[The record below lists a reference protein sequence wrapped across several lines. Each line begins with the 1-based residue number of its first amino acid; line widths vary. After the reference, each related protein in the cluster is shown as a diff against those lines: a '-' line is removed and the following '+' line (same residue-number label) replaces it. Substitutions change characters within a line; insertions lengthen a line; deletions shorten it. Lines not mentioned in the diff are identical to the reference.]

1 MFIGRYYHTIET
13 KGRLAIPQ
21 SFREELQSGGVITW
35 GLDGCLFLF
44 PNSYWQK
51 LSEKLAS
58 LPMTQPAARNLT
70 RLLVQSATELNL
82 DSQGRTLIPD
92 HLREQ
97 VQLKKQVVV
106 AGALTRIEI
115 WDRDIYHKHLDLIAQ
130 QINQTDD
137 ALANL
142 GI

>member
-130 QINQTDD
+130 QINQADD
-137 ALANL
+137 AIANL

>member
-58 LPMTQPAARNLT
+58 LPMTQTSARNLT
-70 RLLVQSATELNL
+70 RLLVQSAATLNL
-82 DSQGRTLIPD
+82 DNQGRTLIPD
-92 HLREQ
+92 HLRDQ

-115 WDRDIYHKHLDLIAQ
+115 WDRDAYHKHLDLIAQ
-130 QINQTDD
+130 QINQADD

-142 GI
+142 DI

>member
-1 MFIGRYYHTIET
+1 MFIGRYYHTIEQ

-21 SFREELQSGGVITW
+21 SFREELASGGVVTW

-44 PNSYWQK
+44 PESYWQK
-51 LSEKLAS
+51 LSEKLAT
-58 LPMTQPAARNLT
+58 LPMTNPQARNLT
-70 RLLVQSATELNL
+70 RLLVQSASQLNL
-82 DSQGRTLIPD
+82 DTQGRTLIPD

-115 WDRDIYHKHLDLIAQ
+115 WDRDAYHQHLDSIAQ
-130 QINQTDD
+130 QVNNTE
-137 ALANL
+137 LAISDL

>member
-1 MFIGRYYHTIET
+1 
-13 KGRLAIPQ
+13 
-21 SFREELQSGGVITW
+21 GGVITW

-130 QINQTDD
+130 QINQADD
-137 ALANL
+137 AIANL